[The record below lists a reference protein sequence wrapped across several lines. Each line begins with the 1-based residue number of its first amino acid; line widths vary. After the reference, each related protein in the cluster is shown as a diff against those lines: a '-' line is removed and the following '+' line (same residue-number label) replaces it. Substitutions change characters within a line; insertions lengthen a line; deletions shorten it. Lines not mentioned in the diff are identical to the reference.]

1 MIQEIGDKSG
11 FKSAETSLG
20 VRKDLSEV
28 MHIKLSLEMW
38 GGVGQV
44 KCARLGEQHGQSSRG
59 KKRECDV
66 VKETEDV

>member
-28 MHIKLSLEMW
+28 MHIKLSLEM
-38 GGVGQV
+38 
-44 KCARLGEQHGQSSRG
+44 
-59 KKRECDV
+59 
-66 VKETEDV
+66 